1 MTLRFLHLHLSE
13 LAAEHVIASDKLE
26 VQKNIGMTLRCC
38 IRMNL
43 RREPSLRTARNEAG
57 SNLNLLFNQ
66 LKDDKDCFAALAMT
80 APGSTAKG

>member
-1 MTLRFLHLHLSE
+1 MTLS
-13 LAAEHVIASDKLE
+13 S
-26 VQKNIGMTLRCC
+26 C

-43 RREPSLRTARNEAG
+43 RREPSLLTARNEAG

-80 APGSTAKG
+80 APGSTSKG